1 MPPWGR
7 QSQYLGI
14 LSAETWN
21 LILFR
26 ETVIIRGCGSRD
38 VESLCGNFKYAIID
52 LIVFNLSRFLSRF
65 KGERMKGCLLSCDHD
80 FCNSGSLFYTST
92 TLSLTPVFTF
102 LLQNYWNIFDLNVL
116 QYPDHN
122 CCLNRKYILS
132 TIELFSST
140 EVMLLAEVGWGWFS
154 LLLLLLLLS
163 VLTAECLL
171 SEVSLKHGWPQ

>member
-1 MPPWGR
+1 MELLLMLRNALKLLPPWGR
-7 QSQYLGI
+7 QSQYHGN

-52 LIVFNLSRFLSRF
+52 LIVFNLWRLLSRF

-92 TLSLTPVFTF
+92 TLILLSSLTAIFT
-102 LLQNYWNIFDLNVL
+102 LLIQNYWNLSISDINVL
-116 QYPDHN
+116 QDPNYN
-122 CCLNRKYILS
+122 CCLNRKYIL
-132 TIELFSST
+132 
-140 EVMLLAEVGWGWFS
+140 
-154 LLLLLLLLS
+154 
-163 VLTAECLL
+163 
-171 SEVSLKHGWPQ
+171 